1 MRSLFASCIFIRTN
15 KDDDDDD
22 DDDDGDDDDDDDD
35 DNKQRPLIDILND
48 YSARAELCDLC
59 CLTVCLSVG
68 LSVIL

>member
-15 KDDDDDD
+15 K
-22 DDDDGDDDDDDDD
+22 DDDDDDDD

-68 LSVIL
+68 LSVILCAR

>member
-15 KDDDDDD
+15 KD
-22 DDDDGDDDDDDDD
+22 DDDDDDDD

>member
-15 KDDDDDD
+15 K
-22 DDDDGDDDDDDDD
+22 DDDDDDDD